1 MRGEHFQTERPG
13 VQPPRKARDAGRDR
27 RPQGRE
33 LLVAGRGTVTAL
45 MWLGPKGTGHQD
57 QQKALPSG
65 ADLLSTAAWGKRE
78 LYHETRVTFS
88 ENPHGSHARRGLEG
102 RQNPC
107 GANYICFQNVF
118 TLGVYFWEN
127 TFLIF
132 IYYPPPLKY
141 ILNPIT
147 AIILINHTVLVS

>member
-1 MRGEHFQTERPG
+1 MR
-13 VQPPRKARDAGRDR
+13 AGTH

-33 LLVAGRGTVTAL
+33 LLVACRGTVTAL
-45 MWLGPKGTGHQD
+45 TWLGPEGMGGPRPTE
-57 QQKALPSG
+57 ALPSG
-65 ADLLSTAAWGKRE
+65 ADLLSTAWGKRE

-88 ENPHGSHARRGLEG
+88 ENPHGSHAQRGLEG

-107 GANYICFQNVF
+107 GDNYICFQNVF
-118 TLGVYFWEN
+118 TSGVYFWEN

-147 AIILINHTVLVS
+147 AIILINHIVFVS